1 MSANWTNSYTHLDD
15 PIEMF
20 SPVYQG
26 LTCLPPNIYD
36 SGNCTM
42 GGFPWYVI
50 NASTPEHI
58 QEGVKFAKETG
69 IRLMVKNTGH
79 DFSGK
84 SGGGQSLSIWTHY
97 LKDVEYITEMVDE
110 VEGYSGPAFK
120 CGTGVQAFEIYRI
133 AHEHGKVV
141 VGGEGQTVGVM
152 GGYIQGGGHSPLS
165 SIYGTGA
172 DQALA
177 FEVVTADGRFIT
189 ADHTQN
195 SDLFW
200 ALRGGGGSTFGIATS
215 VTVKA
220 FPDVPTTAA
229 GFKFST
235 ADGLSNDTFWSGVR
249 SYFDYFIDNADN
261 GTYSYFIMLPN
272 NPSPGNFLFQMTP
285 FFAPNKTAKV
295 VESLL
300 NPWFTELRELGIDF
314 DPNITEYAS
323 FYPAWKDFFPLEVVE
338 KVNVQSGSRLFPRKN
353 FESEDLR
360 QATFDA
366 IRTSL
371 ETNHVFVGFNI
382 KATSWQA
389 WVWPALV
396 YLVGLTCGVAAVNCK
411 EKYRL
416 PYVLAFCAT
425 GIEIL
430 RYVSGINMNYAVK
443 DTLLKGIII
452 QCMGA
457 VVMVLREGFVLTEEQ
472 KRLPW
477 PQRARATYKI
487 AWNGRF
493 INTARQAPV
502 YHLIKDQDKERQ
514 VPSAVI
520 EKRNELAERKAQK
533 ATTENDRKDN
543 EVAPVTDTTNKQV
556 AVELWKRFSTHA
568 LKIWRNHRLRW
579 MLEMVC
585 RILLI
590 IIVDN
595 AKDIV
600 IDRYLGFVW
609 TDIEDHKSAIIRR
622 FLRGDHI
629 EPREFWVRVYFAF
642 ESMWA
647 AYNWYNRAHLLCA
660 LFFVGLG
667 IDEPEEWPPMF
678 GDIRQAW
685 NIRRFWSKYFDRLIY
700 RTVCGTGEMMMQ
712 AVGLGRGPFMGKK
725 RWLLNCLVFTISGF
739 FHAYTDYLAGIT
751 CGFWW
756 EVFAWVANFVI
767 IAFETLFLHY
777 LQTYCPRMLAA
788 EAKEKGCHV
797 ILAPTVCLQRS
808 PLIGRGFEAFA
819 EDPFLS
825 GTLASAYISGV
836 QTNGVGVSIKHYAAH
851 DQSTMSIE
859 DSIRVS
865 ERTMREMHLLPFQ
878 ITVKNANPWCFMTA
892 YHRINGTHASENP
905 WLLGDILRK
914 EWGWDGLIMSD
925 WFGTYSTSE
934 AVNAGLD
941 LEMPGPARWRGELL
955 MWAVLCRKVK
965 EATIDARVQS
975 LLNLINKVQP
985 ALKHRRDEGTQG
997 DTEEKRQVCRKVAS
1011 NSIVLLKN
1019 ERSMLPLNP
1028 SSEQTVG
1035 LIGPA
1040 VRLPAVSG
1048 GGSADLVPYYVSTPL
1063 DAIVDIV
1070 GEGRVKTAIG
1080 CHGHLF
1086 TPLLSSNVT
1095 VPGTNQPGYIL
1106 DWFEENFEENPDA
1119 TPLHTTT
1126 TTQAQMYFADS
1137 LPKGVPSAYWLRVK
1151 TCLTATKTAKVQL
1164 GLCVI
1169 GKGRLYVDGKQVI
1182 DLFTSQPKKTMH
1194 TPMFN
1199 QASMELTADVEVEAG
1214 KAYEVCVVLRNEAAI
1229 PGVGALNAGGLRIG
1243 CCEKIDKEQALDE
1256 AVRLA
1261 KSVDTPIVIAG
1272 LNADYESEAVDR
1284 KSLDLPP
1291 GIDELIERVVAANP
1305 STSGCPIAMPWIE
1318 QATTLVHAWFGGQE
1332 TGNAMAD
1339 VLFGKVNPSGRLSV
1353 TFPKRIED
1361 TPAFL
1366 TFGKGQ
1372 REIMYG
1378 EGVFIGHR
1386 YYEKVKTH
1394 PLFYFGHGLSYT
1406 TFEYSNLQVPKRVR
1420 FDNGSTMSFEITVDV
1435 HNAGLRNGLETVQVY
1450 IQDIE
1455 TTFDRPRKELK
1466 GFTKVWVAKGDTVT
1480 AKVTLDK
1487 YALSYWNEELE
1498 QWLAEKGTF
1507 RVIISKSADPEDEMV
1522 SAEIELEKDFRWQG
1536 L

>member
-50 NASTPEHI
+50 NATTPEHI

-69 IRLMVKNTGH
+69 IRLVVKNTGH

-97 LKDVEYITEMVDE
+97 LKDVEYIPEIVDE

-120 CGTGVQAFEIYRI
+120 CGTGVQAFEIYRV

-249 SYFDYFIDNADN
+249 SYFDHFIDNADN

-272 NPSPGNFLFQMTP
+272 NPSPGNFFFQMTP
-285 FFAPNKTAKV
+285 FFAPNKTAEV

-353 FESEDLR
+353 FESDDLR

-382 KATSWQA
+382 KAT
-389 WVWPALV
+389 
-396 YLVGLTCGVAAVNCK
+396 TVNCK

-487 AWNGRF
+487 VWNGRF

-520 EKRNELAERKAQK
+520 EKRKELAERQAHK

-543 EVAPVTDTTNKQV
+543 KVAPVTDTVNKKV

-595 AKDIV
+595 AKDII

-609 TDIEDHKSAIIRR
+609 TDIEDHKSAIVRR

-712 AVGLGRGPFMGKK
+712 AVGLGKGPFMGKK

-739 FHAYTDYLAGIT
+739 FHAYTDHLAGIT

-756 EVFAWVANFVI
+756 EVFTWVANFVV
-767 IAFETLFLHY
+767 IAVETLFLHC
-777 LQTYCPRMLAA
+777 LKTYCPRVYHALSGKIGKTIGFVWGFSWVWWITPKTTAMGATFDTELMHSVGEMLAA

-825 GTLASAYISGV
+825 GTLASTYINGV
-836 QTNGVGVSIKHYAAH
+836 QANGAGVSIKHYAAH

-865 ERTMREMHLLPFQ
+865 ERTMREIHLLPFQ
-878 ITVKNANPWCFMTA
+878 IAVKNANPWCFMTA
-892 YHRINGTHASENP
+892 YHRINGTHVSEDP

-955 MWAVLCRKVK
+955 MWAILCRKVK
-965 EATIDARVQS
+965 EATIDERVRS
-975 LLNLINKVQP
+975 VLNLINKVQP
-985 ALKHRRDEGTQG
+985 ALKHRRDERTQG
-997 DTEEKRQVCRKVAS
+997 DTEEKRRVCRKVAS
-1011 NSIVLLKN
+1011 DSIVLLKI
-1019 ERSMLPLNP
+1019 ERSVLPQNP
-1028 SSEQTVG
+1028 SSEQTFG

-1063 DAIVDIV
+1063 DAINDIV
-1070 GEGRVKTAIG
+1070 GEGRVKTAMG

-1106 DWFEENFEENPDA
+1106 NWFEENFEENPDA
-1119 TPLHTTT
+1119 TPLYTTT

-1137 LPKGVPSAYWLRVK
+1137 LSKGVPSAYWLRVK
-1151 TCLTATKTAKVQL
+1151 TCLTATKTAKVQF

-1199 QASMELTADVEVEAG
+1199 QASMELTADVEVEVR
-1214 KAYEVCVVLRNEAAI
+1214 KSYEVCVVLRNEAAI
-1229 PGVGALNAGGLRIG
+1229 PGVGALSAGELRIS
-1243 CCEKIDKEQALDE
+1243 CCEKIDKKQALDE
-1256 AVRLA
+1256 ALRLA
-1261 KSVDTPIVIAG
+1261 KSVDIPILIAG
-1272 LNADYESEAVDR
+1272 LNADYE
-1284 KSLDLPP
+1284 
-1291 GIDELIERVVAANP
+1291 
-1305 STSGCPIAMPWIE
+1305 
-1318 QATTLVHAWFGGQE
+1318 
-1332 TGNAMAD
+1332 
-1339 VLFGKVNPSGRLSV
+1339 
-1353 TFPKRIED
+1353 
-1361 TPAFL
+1361 
-1366 TFGKGQ
+1366 
-1372 REIMYG
+1372 
-1378 EGVFIGHR
+1378 
-1386 YYEKVKTH
+1386 
-1394 PLFYFGHGLSYT
+1394 
-1406 TFEYSNLQVPKRVR
+1406 
-1420 FDNGSTMSFEITVDV
+1420 
-1435 HNAGLRNGLETVQVY
+1435 
-1450 IQDIE
+1450 
-1455 TTFDRPRKELK
+1455 
-1466 GFTKVWVAKGDTVT
+1466 
-1480 AKVTLDK
+1480 
-1487 YALSYWNEELE
+1487 
-1498 QWLAEKGTF
+1498 
-1507 RVIISKSADPEDEMV
+1507 
-1522 SAEIELEKDFRWQG
+1522 
-1536 L
+1536 